1 MGISL
6 SSITIRDSI
15 RESFICKE
23 FQIPFHFGG
32 DTMPALSATL
42 TVKKSKV
49 EEFSEFDRQH
59 FQKSEE
65 IPEYHLSAHVGT
77 LRIIATPWIFS
88 IVEIGTKFVRNV
100 MSEFGPKTAISRV
113 DFPSR
118 NHLSISNR

>member
-49 EEFSEFDRQH
+49 EEFSELDPQH

-77 LRIIATPWIFS
+77 LKIIATPWIFS
-88 IVEIGTKFVRNV
+88 IAEIGTKFVRNV
-100 MSEFGPKTAISRV
+100 MNEFGPKTASSSRV

-118 NHLSISNR
+118 NHL